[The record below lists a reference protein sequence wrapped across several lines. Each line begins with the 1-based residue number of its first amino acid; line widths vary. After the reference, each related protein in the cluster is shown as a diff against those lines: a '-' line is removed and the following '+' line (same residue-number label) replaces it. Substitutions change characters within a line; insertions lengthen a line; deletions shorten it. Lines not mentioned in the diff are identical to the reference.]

1 VHIIVAG
8 AARRIEE
15 GGARI
20 GAGGGDRADAVLV
33 QSALLSGGGGV
44 DAARM
49 RSPAL
54 LAVVALGLLAA
65 GCGTSGPDA
74 SVRGTVDAFLFNCRR
89 GNGPAAQE
97 LVVPSARAIFVAE
110 SGTTAGCARILGL
123 DGGVDLRAA
132 HVAGVAVDSEL
143 AEADLATPAG
153 SRRLSLSF
161 SREGW
166 LIEGPH

>member
-1 VHIIVAG
+1 
-8 AARRIEE
+8 
-15 GGARI
+15 
-20 GAGGGDRADAVLV
+20 
-33 QSALLSGGGGV
+33 
-44 DAARM
+44 M

-54 LAVVALGLLAA
+54 LAAAALCLLAG

-89 GNGPAAQE
+89 GDGPAAQE
-97 LVVPSARAIFVAE
+97 LVVPPARAIFVAE

-123 DGGVDLRAA
+123 DGGVDLRATHIA
-132 HVAGVAVDSEL
+132 DVAVDSEL
-143 AEADLATPAG
+143 AQADLATPAG